1 MRFPAQY
8 RAKLHSNDPLK
19 RLNGEIRRHRMVVGF
34 FPNHRAA
41 KRIEAIT
48 QLIGALL
55 LEQNDE

>member
-1 MRFPAQY
+1 MRFSAQY

-48 QLIGALL
+48 HLIGTLL
-55 LEQNDE
+55 LE